1 MPLVMA
7 VPAPVFAMGGEG
19 DAHIAH
25 KDKDSEDDE
34 IFESTRNSLLKLSS
48 VLKRKQ
54 SLSLSDCGGPS
65 NKFPDIE
72 DTNDNIMKDDSCGCT
87 SGAQGERVA
96 SDSHADDDNTP
107 AECTK
112 G

>member
-48 VLKRKQ
+48 QRQ
-54 SLSLSDCGGPS
+54 FS
-65 NKFPDIE
+65 
-72 DTNDNIMKDDSCGCT
+72 
-87 SGAQGERVA
+87 
-96 SDSHADDDNTP
+96 
-107 AECTK
+107 
-112 G
+112 